1 MTGARL
7 ASGFWVAA
15 KLRQIQNAGGYAS
28 VLVRGHDEAGTINLV
43 HRSRDGRLRL
53 ATAAIQ
59 VDQST
64 DQFSDGRV
72 FEWRGD
78 PADNEGLNDEEL
90 TALIARELRFDR
102 DQWFI
107 ECECSED
114 EFRAVFNV
122 KTG

>member
-7 ASGFWVAA
+7 ASSFWVAA

-43 HRSRDGRLRL
+43 HRSRDGTLRL

-64 DQFSDGRV
+64 QQSSDGRV
-72 FEWRGD
+72 FEWRSD
-78 PADNEGLNDEEL
+78 PAGNEGFNDEKL
-90 TALIARELRFDR
+90 TAFIARELRFDS

-122 KTG
+122 KAG